1 MNLINQKGNLINQD
15 GNLINH
21 EGNLINQDGCLI
33 NKEGKLITQETNL
46 INQERHLI
54 NQEKY
59 LINERDISKSLK
71 LKNLR
76 NIEPCNYSKYIKSN
90 YVKNTY
96 PQLLLASENN
106 LFYIK
111 NLIKTTDNI
120 YSKYHYKKTL
130 VQHAELIKI
139 FITKLEELLGYLCKN
154 NKEEEI
160 NNIKT
165 DILALHFF
173 EYQTYK
179 TALNILSEIKIF
191 FKNIQ
196 RYNILDQ
203 IDILNYKTNLSGI
216 EYVKAKFE
224 YNNMPNEAK
233 KINEIINNYKIS
245 HDDNILDEIKELEKT
260 LTIEGFEN
268 VELNST
274 KKLLIICLFII
285 VLLYII

>member
-1 MNLINQKGNLINQD
+1 MNLINQED
-15 GNLINH
+15 
-21 EGNLINQDGCLI
+21 
-33 NKEGKLITQETNL
+33 NL

-54 NQEKY
+54 NQERY
-59 LINERDISKSLK
+59 VINERDISKSLK

-76 NIEPCNYSKYIKSN
+76 NIKPCNYSKYLKSN

-106 LFYIK
+106 LIYINK
-111 NLIKTTDNI
+111 LIKTTDNI

-139 FITKLEELLGYLCKN
+139 LITKLEELLGYLCKKN
-154 NKEEEI
+154 SKEV
-160 NNIKT
+160 NNIKK
-165 DILALHFF
+165 DILTLHYF
-173 EYQTYK
+173 EYQTYN

-196 RYNILDQ
+196 RYDILDQ
-203 IDILNYKTNLSGI
+203 IDILNYKTNLAGI

-233 KINEIINNYKIS
+233 RIGEIINNYKIS

-260 LTIEGFEN
+260 LNIEGFEN

-274 KKLLIICLFII
+274 KKLLILCLFII
-285 VLLYII
+285 VLIYIS